1 MKAAWVFARRQHLA
15 AGRSRASL
23 LLHLLNVLFTAACYA
38 FLARLVPGDALAR
51 WTPGDHGYFVFVI
64 TGVAVSGAMLSGMR
78 LVSEA
83 FELSRAVGALR
94 TVFFGRL
101 PVATV
106 LMLSSPY
113 PLARAGVDFL
123 VWLGLGWLIGAFSV
137 ASPNW
142 LALAILSVLSLA
154 SFTALALLVAGGGL
168 LLGHSGPLLWLV
180 PSISWLVGGVLY
192 PAALL
197 PAPLAWMAELVP
209 LTHALD
215 GVRGALVTGASL
227 TDLWRPAVCLAISTV
242 TTFVLAVLAFRGG
255 LARARA
261 HGDLVAA

>member
-1 MKAAWVFARRQHLA
+1 MSGIVALSHPDGSPVDRD
-15 AGRSRASL
+15 
-23 LLHLLNVLFTAACYA
+23 LLHTLTRFMAS
-38 FLARLVPGDALAR
+38 RGPDGDGT
-51 WTPGDHGYFVFVI
+51 W
-64 TGVAVSGAMLSGMR
+64 
-78 LVSEA
+78 
-83 FELSRAVGALR
+83 VGA
-94 TVFFGRL
+94 
-101 PVATV
+101 
-106 LMLSSPY
+106 
-113 PLARAGVDFL
+113 GV
-123 VWLGLGWLIGAFSV
+123 GAFSV

-154 SFTALALLVAGGGL
+154 SFAALALLVAGGGL